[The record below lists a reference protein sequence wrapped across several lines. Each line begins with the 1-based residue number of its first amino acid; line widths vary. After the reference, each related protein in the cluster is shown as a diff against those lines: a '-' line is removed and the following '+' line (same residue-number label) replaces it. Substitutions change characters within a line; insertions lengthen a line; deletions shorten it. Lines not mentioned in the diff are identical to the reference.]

1 MNNAAW
7 NCCSTLLQGHKSEEI
22 PEILGYAGSE
32 EVMHR
37 DNISMVTIRNPGNS
51 AEAQPPPYAVLNDL
65 NQNNIEILSIKKSAI
80 LPVGTSEAHD
90 HTDDIIQTV

>member
-7 NCCSTLLQGHKSEEI
+7 DWCSTLLQGHKSEEI
-22 PEILGYAGSE
+22 SQILGYAGLE

-51 AEAQPPPYAVLNDL
+51 AEAQPPPYSVLNDSDR
-65 NQNNIEILSIKKSAI
+65 NNIEILSIKKSAI
-80 LPVGTSEAHD
+80 LPVGASEAHD